1 MNAGEKTI
9 FQEFLTNQGTVV
21 KPCWW
26 QRQCHAC
33 ARCPFHIR
41 TGEEARVPYTEFHG
55 LFGSPHRPTAT
66 PQNRHLLFYEL
77 RSFSGRVLQKGHATN
92 CTARAKHPEAVLFE
106 AGGYLDAATAACE
119 SIGCIILYS
128 NLSPCDE
135 AQHCCLRK
143 MYSFLLRHPHVT
155 LCIYFSQLRHTGSG
169 SPRAGGNA
177 RALRSLRSLW
187 PRVTLQRLPEGAQQ
201 YLLRHFVCGITG
213 ATPPH
218 RVLPSGASA
227 GRQNP
232 HQSNLTGAKTYFR
245 EAFPQGM
252 EGNLA
257 VQQNLKAFPSPSP
270 ASRQPFPAMK
280 GTLLPPMSPSHV
292 LFPSVFLPSQRK
304 QLYLRPINIVRH
316 LKMPK
321 E

>member
-1 MNAGEKTI
+1 I

-33 ARCPFHIR
+33 AKCPFHIR
-41 TGEEARVPYTEFHG
+41 TGEEARVPYTEFHR
-55 LFGSPHRPTAT
+55 LFGSPRRPTAT

-77 RSFSGRVLQKGHATN
+77 RSFSGRVLQKGQATN
-92 CTARAKHPEAVLFE
+92 CTAQAKHPEAVLFE

-119 SIGCIILYS
+119 SIRCITLYS

-143 MYSFLLRHPHVT
+143 MYNFLLRHPHIT
-155 LCIYFSQLRHTGSG
+155 LCIYFSQLYHTGNG
-169 SPRAGGNA
+169 SPGAVGNA
-177 RALRSLRSLW
+177 RALRSLCSLW
-187 PRVTLQRLPEGAQQ
+187 PRVTLQWLPEGAQQ
-201 YLLRHFVCGITG
+201 YLLCHFVCGITG
-213 ATPPH
+213 AIPRHPG
-218 RVLPSGASA
+218 LPSGCSA
-227 GRQNP
+227 GQQNP
-232 HQSNLTGAKTYFR
+232 HQINLTGVKPCFR
-245 EAFPQGM
+245 EASPRGM
-252 EGNLA
+252 EGNPAL
-257 VQQNLKAFPSPSP
+257 QQNLKAFPSPSL

-280 GTLLPPMSPSHV
+280 GTLLPPVSPSHV
-292 LFPSVFLPSQRK
+292 LFPGVFLPSQRE
-304 QLYLRPINIVRH
+304 QTYLRPINIVRH

>member
-1 MNAGEKTI
+1 

-21 KPCWW
+21 KPYWW

-33 ARCPFHIR
+33 AKCPFHIR

-66 PQNRHLLFYEL
+66 LQNRYLLFYEL
-77 RSFSGRVLQKGHATN
+77 RSSSGRVLQKGHATN
-92 CTARAKHPEAVLFE
+92 CTAQAKHPEAVLFQ

-119 SIGCIILYS
+119 SIRCITLYS
-128 NLSPCDE
+128 NLFPCDE
-135 AQHCCLRK
+135 GQHCCLRK
-143 MYSFLLRHPHVT
+143 MFNFLLRQPHIT
-155 LCIYFSQLRHTGSG
+155 LCIYFSQLYHTGDG
-169 SPRAGGNA
+169 SPSAVGNA
-177 RALRSLRSLW
+177 RALRSLCSLW
-187 PRVTLQRLPEGAQQ
+187 PLVTLQRLPEGAQQ
-201 YLLRHFVCGITG
+201 YLLCHFVCGITG
-213 ATPPH
+213 AIPH
-218 RVLPSGASA
+218 HPVLPPGASA
-227 GRQNP
+227 LRQNP
-232 HQSNLTGAKTYFR
+232 HQINLTGVKPNFR
-245 EAFPQGM
+245 EAFHRGM

-257 VQQNLKAFPSPSP
+257 VQQNLKVFPSPSL

-292 LFPSVFLPSQRK
+292 LFPGMFLPSQRE